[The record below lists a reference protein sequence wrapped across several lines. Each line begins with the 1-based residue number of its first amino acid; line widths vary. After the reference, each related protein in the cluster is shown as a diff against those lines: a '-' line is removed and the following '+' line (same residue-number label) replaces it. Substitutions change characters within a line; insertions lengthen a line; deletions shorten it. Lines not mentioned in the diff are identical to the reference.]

1 MQQKEV
7 APNSLRSKQSGS
19 GGTDCILKELK
30 REKGASSSSPAH
42 YFDGQKRDVRGGSY
56 SADAATP
63 KMEQQQNSLNC
74 VKEVSFLPS
83 SFSLNSVELLPIE
96 PKIEPKLCCL
106 SLRYTSNGHVYNE
119 DIQSQAEIRVLHG
132 AREVKESVNQILGHK
147 ENDKQLHD
155 WSEEIKSWPF
165 KLKYNETKLTVQVSY
180 LHFCS

>member
-1 MQQKEV
+1 M
-7 APNSLRSKQSGS
+7 
-19 GGTDCILKELK
+19 
-30 REKGASSSSPAH
+30 
-42 YFDGQKRDVRGGSY
+42 RGESY

-147 ENDKQLHD
+147 ENDKQHHD

-180 LHFCS
+180 LHFCA